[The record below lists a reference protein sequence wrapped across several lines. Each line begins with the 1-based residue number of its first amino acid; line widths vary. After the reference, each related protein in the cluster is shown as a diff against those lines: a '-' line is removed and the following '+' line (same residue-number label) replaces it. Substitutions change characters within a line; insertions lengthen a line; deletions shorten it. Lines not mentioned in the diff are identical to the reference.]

1 MTQTNMPTSSRPGFS
16 KRLLPYAGTLVSLS
30 LAIDLVPAQA
40 YPALSSSI
48 QSQLI
53 QPQPAQAKQARGRVP
68 GRRRGGGRRGE
79 CPAASTDL
87 TALVPATNVVTQTL
101 PETYVGSSTTAERPT
116 LWFYVPYALTAD
128 LTAEFILQDA
138 AGQNIYQIS
147 SADFPASEQTP
158 GIISVSLPATIAPLK
173 VGEVYQWFFKLSC
186 TTEAF
191 AYVQGG
197 IERIPLNPDLASQLA
212 NASLQE
218 QVNLYLA
225 NDLGYDAINLLA
237 QLRRTRP
244 TNTAINSAWID
255 LLRSLNLEDV
265 NEDFQSRNHDSN

>member
-1 MTQTNMPTSSRPGFS
+1 MTQTNMPTSSRSVFS
-16 KRLLPYAGTLVSLS
+16 KRLLPYAGTLISLS

-40 YPALSSSI
+40 YPALSSPIQVS
-48 QSQLI
+48 QSQ
-53 QPQPAQAKQARGRVP
+53 PVQAKQARGRVP

-79 CPAASTDL
+79 CPAASTEL
-87 TALVPATNVVTQTL
+87 TALVPVTNVVNEIL

-116 LWFYVPYALTAD
+116 LWFYVPYTLTAD
-128 LTAEFILQDA
+128 LTAEFVLQDA
-138 AGQNIYQIS
+138 AGQDIYQIS

-186 TTEAF
+186 KTEAF

-197 IERIPLNPDLASQLA
+197 IERISVNPSLASQLA
-212 NASLQE
+212 KASLQE

-225 NDLGYDAINLLA
+225 NGLEYDAIHLLA
-237 QLRRTRP
+237 RLRRTRP
-244 TNTAINSAWID
+244 TDTVINSAWIN
-255 LLRSLNLEDV
+255 LLRSLDLEDISQ
-265 NEDFQSRNHDSN
+265 N

>member
-1 MTQTNMPTSSRPGFS
+1 MPTSSQPNFS

-40 YPALSSSI
+40 FSAPSSSI
-48 QSQLI
+48 QPHAI

-101 PETYVGSSTTAERPT
+101 PETYVSSTTAERPT
-116 LWFYVPYALTAD
+116 LWFYVPYTLTSD

-158 GIISVSLPATIAPLK
+158 GIISVSLSAAIAPLK

-186 TTEAF
+186 KTEEF

-197 IERIPLNPDLASQLA
+197 IERVPLNPGLANQLA
-212 NASLQE
+212 KSSLQE
-218 QVNLYLA
+218 QVDLYLA
-225 NDLGYDAINLLA
+225 NGLEYDAINLLA

-244 TNTAINSAWID
+244 TDTTVNSAWLD
-255 LLRSLNLEDV
+255 LLRSLNLEDI
-265 NEDFQSRNHDSN
+265 NDDFQPRKSYSN